1 MFFSFPLKK
10 ERLKG
15 LEGIVHIWK
24 KYFIIFGLYYF
35 QILKQILRKT
45 IYFYYS
51 KVAMRESVFKVF
63 AMRVFKF
70 NAMHSGIP
78 LFKRPQLGI
87 LNPLN
92 YFCDSFFFVLLLV
105 ACLRCLNMLSS

>member
-1 MFFSFPLKK
+1 MGFLWCFLLDSANQMENKKKGILQNMFFSFPLKK

-51 KVAMRESVFKVF
+51 KVAMTENVIFS
-63 AMRVFKF
+63 
-70 NAMHSGIP
+70 
-78 LFKRPQLGI
+78 
-87 LNPLN
+87 
-92 YFCDSFFFVLLLV
+92 D
-105 ACLRCLNMLSS
+105 